1 MNRSLQTLWQANVTH
16 TTFMFNDRYNNKK
29 KAEGGKSSI
38 DKVRDLLGRKM
49 DDKKGEKKEIPF
61 RLSSCVLRH
70 TVHDGGASTIQQAN
84 QGKRKEKKRNT
95 MRLQLQ
101 TTTR

>member
-1 MNRSLQTLWQANVTH
+1 MTDTI
-16 TTFMFNDRYNNKK
+16 TKK
-29 KAEGGKSSI
+29 EEGGKSSI

-49 DDKKGEKKEIPF
+49 DDKKGKKKEIPF

-84 QGKRKEKKRNT
+84 QEGKKQKKEKKNT
-95 MRLQLQ
+95 QCDYNYNGVRDRTMG
-101 TTTR
+101 